1 MQQQP
6 RLLKAIYCEGLLSQ
20 CDCSEFVLMIQI
32 LLYSYKFKV
41 CDSLLNIGPIA
52 EFAIGESLDSASVS
66 MMVRFAAIGVQFI
79 F

>member
-1 MQQQP
+1 MPQQP
-6 RLLKAIYCEGLLSQ
+6 RLLKATYCEGLLPAH
-20 CDCSEFVLMIQI
+20 CSEFVLMQI
-32 LLYSYKFKV
+32 LLSSYKFKV